1 MGNLRTPAGSS
12 ISWERIHLALPDGL
26 LLGALLFL
34 ALWLFRFRR
43 PLADG
48 RKRRNALLCL
58 LFLYCG
64 AVCAL
69 TLRVTL
75 PAGWRL
81 TAENTARAL
90 ASVRWLPFE
99 SAASI
104 FRNSVA
110 IGTMKYFIR
119 IIGGNFVM
127 LLPLGILLPLIWPRL
142 RAWQMAVV
150 AVLVPLCIE
159 CLQLVDNILG
169 GMVRAVEMEDLVL
182 NACGCLL
189 GYGFLSLFRLLRRG
203 LQERRQKKRVPALI
217 IWLPE
222 SAARAPAKERSV
234 LKRPIKMRKSRM

>member
-1 MGNLRTPAGSS
+1 MLESIRTPAGSS

-34 ALWLFRFRR
+34 ALWLFRFSR

-48 RKRRNALLCL
+48 RKRPNRLLCL

-64 AVCAL
+64 AVGAL
-69 TLRVTL
+69 TLRITL
-75 PAGWRL
+75 PAGWQP

-99 SAASI
+99 SAVSI

-110 IGTMKYFIR
+110 IGTMKYFVR
-119 IIGGNFVM
+119 IIGGKFIM

-142 RAWQMAVV
+142 RVRQMAFI
-150 AVLVPLCIE
+150 AVLTPLCIE
-159 CLQLVDNILG
+159 LLQLLDNILG
-169 GMVRAVEMEDLVL
+169 GMVRAVEVEDLVL

-189 GYGFLSLFRLLRRG
+189 GYGILALLRFLRRG
-203 LQERRQKKRVPALI
+203 LAQRVQRRRAPALV

-222 SAARAPAKERSV
+222 GPGRTRPSR
-234 LKRPIKMRKSRM
+234 KREIKMRKSRM

>member
-1 MGNLRTPAGSS
+1 MLGSIRTPAGSS
-12 ISWERIHLALPDGL
+12 IGWERIHLVLPDGL
-26 LLGALLFL
+26 LLGMLLFL
-34 ALWLFRFRR
+34 VLWFFRFRR

-48 RKRRNALLCL
+48 RKRPNQLLCL

-64 AVCAL
+64 AVGAL
-69 TLRVTL
+69 TLRITL
-75 PAGWRL
+75 PAGWQP

-119 IIGGNFVM
+119 IIGGNFIM
-127 LLPLGILLPLIWPRL
+127 LLPLGILLPLIWPQL
-142 RAWQMAVV
+142 RARQMIGI
-150 AVLVPLCIE
+150 AVLIPLCIE
-159 CLQLVDNILG
+159 LLQLLDNILG
-169 GMVRAVEMEDLVL
+169 GMVRAVEVEDLVL

-189 GYGFLSLFRLLRRG
+189 GYGILVLMRFLQRG
-203 LQERRQKKRVPALI
+203 LTRRRQKRRMPALI

-222 SAARAPAKERSV
+222 ESERARQGR
-234 LKRPIKMRKSRM
+234 KRKIKMRKSRV